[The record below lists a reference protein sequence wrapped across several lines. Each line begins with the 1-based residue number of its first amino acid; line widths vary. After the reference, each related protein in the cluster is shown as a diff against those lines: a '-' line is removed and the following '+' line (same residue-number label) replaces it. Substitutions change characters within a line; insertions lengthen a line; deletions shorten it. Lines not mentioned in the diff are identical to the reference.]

1 MWCCTRSLNHRRREL
16 VVESRFLT
24 HPLPFEACDAYEY
37 DNEVRSKVEA
47 EG

>member
-24 HPLPFEACDAYEY
+24 PPPLEACDAYEY